1 VGDTAGRFK
10 HLGYRPAVFRAH
22 WERESANWIAWVRR
36 AGNDAYRDYA
46 PAFFEDI
53 VPGPRGPTLEMGCGE
68 GRVARDLAA
77 RGHRVV
83 GVDVSPTLIAAASD
97 ADAAGRYLLADAAR
111 LPFPDGSFDL
121 VVAYNSLMDLD
132 DLAAAVAETAR
143 VLTPTGVFAVCV
155 VHPIADAGAF
165 DDRTA
170 DAAFR
175 ITETYL
181 EPRLVD
187 QTFSR
192 DGLTIRFAGMAY
204 PLEGYG
210 KAFESAG
217 FAIER
222 LREPAVAPDAV
233 ERDPGEARWSR
244 LPLFLFLR
252 LVLRG

>member
-1 VGDTAGRFK
+1 M
-10 HLGYRPAVFRAH
+10 
-22 WERESANWIAWVRR
+22 
-36 AGNDAYRDYA
+36 
-46 PAFFEDI
+46 
-53 VPGPRGPTLEMGCGE
+53 PGPRGPTLEMGCGE

-252 LVLRG
+252 FVLRG